1 MRNLWRHP
9 WRSVATALGI
19 GLGIAAV
26 LATLSVGDNVEAN
39 LRSTLQAA
47 TGRADLLLTPGASGR
62 AVFPQEPLLTDVMQV
77 PGVSAAYPVLNT
89 RAEPLRSVEEFQR
102 STVPGVDS
110 GFQVQGRYLAAVDD
124 LPARLSSGAFPEAGS
139 NGIAIGDGF
148 AEGRGIAVGDVVT
161 FGTSGGRADL
171 TVTGLLDDGV
181 GIASTNGGRVG
192 VMDIADLAPL
202 INLAGRVSMF
212 EVQVER
218 PEQVDQVRRALEELA

>member
-9 WRSVATALGI
+9 WRSLATALGI

-39 LRSTLQAA
+39 LRSTLQAT
-47 TGRADLLLTPGASGR
+47 TGRADLVLTPGASGR
-62 AVFPQEPLLTDVMQV
+62 AVFPQEPLLSQVLTV

-89 RAEPLRSVEEFQR
+89 RAEPLRDVEEFQR
-102 STVPGVDS
+102 STVPGIDS
-110 GFQVQGRYLAAVDD
+110 GFQVQGRVLAAVAD
-124 LPARLSSGAFPEAGS
+124 LPAELSAGS
-139 NGIAIGDGF
+139 FPQPGSRGIAIADGF

-181 GIASTNGGRVG
+181 GVASTNGGRVG
-192 VMDIADLAPL
+192 IMDIADLAPL
-202 INLAGRVSMF
+202 LNLSGRVSLF
-212 EVQVER
+212 EVQVES
-218 PEQVDQVRRALEELA
+218 PE